1 MTRELSERCVK
12 GYNEFRSPGKL
23 MTNIYADTM
32 NKVFGCVTITG
43 RFGAKE
49 FYHPQDKP
57 FPSLRQFQYEV
68 EKAIG
73 IEAIQLNRYG
83 AARHRRSLAPSQGR
97 FSEHVAYLLEEVE
110 FDAYFTEERP
120 RGYILDVNIRHVW
133 VEVDHQIILLDAQL
147 PIRDDPELLF
157 VSIAELRD
165 WESARRK
172 VGSAFRGHK
181 AAAYA
186 ESRRQ
191 FEKETGKGWDSGIRK
206 PGRAKKTAAARQET
220 REAEQHTSKR
230 KSAP

>member
-1 MTRELSERCVK
+1 MHALIRYNHTADMSARMPMDRELAYVLPTPHEIWK
-12 GYNEFRSPGKL
+12 HYAGKL
-23 MTNIYADTM
+23 RSSGIPMSIPNAVRAFLKRLPM
-32 NKVFGCVTITG
+32 KVKRDGVYLDD
-43 RFGAKE
+43 RRYDSKE
-49 FYHPQDKP
+49 
-57 FPSLRQFQYEV
+57 LRASGLLSRV
-68 EKAIG
+68 
-73 IEAIQLNRYG
+73 
-83 AARHRRSLAPSQGR
+83 ARS
-97 FSEHVAYLLEEVE
+97 SENEMPI
-110 FDAYFTEERP
+110 D
-120 RGYILDVNIRHVW
+120 GYILDVNIRHVW